1 MLKGA
6 TLALHFYL
14 FQFKLINLSEIMP
27 IWVYIIDYIL
37 GIVMYTLIGRAA
49 MNIFQREDSN
59 FFFMRIFVKF
69 TNPVLKAFNKITPEF
84 LARPIVPLYVA
95 FYFYLIRFYLM
106 PWLLGY
112 GSMGMLSFPIDHEFS
127 RELYRLFSPDK

>member
-1 MLKGA
+1 MIP
-6 TLALHFYL
+6 T
-14 FQFKLINLSEIMP
+14 
-27 IWVYIIDYIL
+27 WIIVLDYIL
-37 GIVMYTLIGRAA
+37 GTIMWTLIGRAA
-49 MNIFQREDSN
+49 MNIFQREDSS
-59 FFFMRIFVKF
+59 FFFMRMFVKF
-69 TNPVLKAFNKITPEF
+69 TNPVLKVFDKVTPEF

-127 RELYRLFSPDK
+127 KELYRLFSPDK

>member
-1 MLKGA
+1 
-6 TLALHFYL
+6 
-14 FQFKLINLSEIMP
+14 MP
-27 IWVYIIDYIL
+27 IWIYIL
-37 GIVMYTLIGRAA
+37 DYALGLVVYTLIGRAA
-49 MNIFQREDSN
+49 MNIFQKEDSS
-59 FFFMRIFVKF
+59 FFFMRAFVKL
-69 TNPVLKAFNKITPEF
+69 TNPILKIFDRVTPEF

-112 GSMGMLSFPIDHEFS
+112 GSMGMLSFPIDSEFS

>member
-1 MLKGA
+1 
-6 TLALHFYL
+6 
-14 FQFKLINLSEIMP
+14 MP
-27 IWVYIIDYIL
+27 IWVYILDYIL

-69 TNPVLKAFNKITPEF
+69 TNPVLKIFDKITPEF

-95 FYFYLIRFYLM
+95 FYFYLNKILFNAVVIRI
-106 PWLLGY
+106 WVY
-112 GSMGMLSFPIDHEFS
+112 GHVIFS
-127 RELYRLFSPDK
+127 YRS

>member
-1 MLKGA
+1 
-6 TLALHFYL
+6 
-14 FQFKLINLSEIMP
+14 MP
-27 IWVYIIDYIL
+27 LWILIIDYLL

-59 FFFMRIFVKF
+59 FFFMKVFVKA
-69 TNPVLKAFNKITPEF
+69 TNPFIKLFALITPSF
-84 LARPIVPLYVA
+84 LAKPIIPLYVA

-112 GSMGMLSFPIDHEFS
+112 GSMGMLSFPIDADFS

>member
-1 MLKGA
+1 
-6 TLALHFYL
+6 
-14 FQFKLINLSEIMP
+14 
-27 IWVYIIDYIL
+27 
-37 GIVMYTLIGRAA
+37 
-49 MNIFQREDSN
+49 MNIFQREDSS
-59 FFFMRIFVKF
+59 FFFMRMFVRF
-69 TNPVLKAFNKITPEF
+69 TNPVLKIFSKITPEF

-95 FYFYLIRFYLM
+95 FYFYLIRFYFM

>member
-1 MLKGA
+1 
-6 TLALHFYL
+6 
-14 FQFKLINLSEIMP
+14 MP
-27 IWVYIIDYIL
+27 IWVYVLDYIL

-59 FFFMRIFVKF
+59 FFFMKIFVKF
-69 TNPVLKAFNKITPEF
+69 TNPVLKIFDKVTPEF

-127 RELYRLFSPDK
+127 IELYRLFSPDK

>member
-1 MLKGA
+1 
-6 TLALHFYL
+6 
-14 FQFKLINLSEIMP
+14 MP
-27 IWVYIIDYIL
+27 IWVYVLDYIL

-49 MNIFQREDSN
+49 MNIFQKEDSN

-69 TNPVLKAFNKITPEF
+69 TNPVLKVFDKITPEF

-127 RELYRLFSPDK
+127 IELYRLFSPDK

>member
-1 MLKGA
+1 MSANFHPL
-6 TLALHFYL
+6 
-14 FQFKLINLSEIMP
+14 
-27 IWVYIIDYIL
+27 VYIIDYIL
-37 GIVMYTLIGRAA
+37 GVIMWTLIGRVA
-49 MNIFQREDSN
+49 MNFFQKEDSQ
-59 FFFMRIFVKF
+59 FFFMKVFVKF
-69 TNPVLKAFNKITPEF
+69 TNPVLKIFEKITPEF